1 MKYSSAKIGRTF
13 VVKFENKDNIVIELE
28 KLVKKEKIKTGF
40 FVFLGGLEKGN
51 IVCGPKKAIIPPR
64 PNKVTFKDA
73 WEVFGT
79 GSIFEGKA
87 GPQIHLHT
95 SLGKKLKT
103 LTGCI
108 KQKTEVFI
116 TLEAFILELK
126 GIKARKEIDK
136 KTGINMIRFM

>member
-13 VVKFENKDNIVIELE
+13 VIKFENKDNIVTALE
-28 KLVKKEKIKTGF
+28 RLVKKEKIKTGF

-51 IVCGPKKAIIPPR
+51 IVCGPKKAIIPPV
-64 PNKVTFKDA
+64 PNKVAFKDA

-79 GSIFEGKA
+79 GSVFEGKT

-95 SLGKKLKT
+95 SMGKKLKT

-116 TLEAFILELK
+116 TLEAFLIELK
-126 GIKARKEIDK
+126 GIKARKEIDEV
-136 KTGINMIRFM
+136 TGINMIRFM